1 MNKKK
6 LNLLDMHIIFLN
18 VNFLIMI
25 KFQIMEYNQSMS
37 KDKIIFIIIN
47 IRKKSLRK

>member
-1 MNKKK
+1 M
-6 LNLLDMHIIFLN
+6 
-18 VNFLIMI
+18 VRY
-25 KFQIMEYNQSMS
+25 QILEYNQSMS